1 MKIER
6 NTAVQVQLAE
16 GITLR
21 TKLISQLTQ
30 ALETVPVKG
39 RNKKKESKNQF
50 LHNIELS
57 AEGFHA
63 VLTSTPVSQLDR
75 TSSML
80 AGPFFTCAE
89 YPIPLA
95 AKGMMLPVVQL
106 KLSEISKLSGLDFG
120 ESLLQLWCDPTWG
133 STSRGLVR
141 VVPSA
146 DVNLQTLTPFEYE
159 PHPEADNSP
168 LPNELIFDPS
178 AANVDV
184 ISGYESSGLQCQ
196 TNYFD
201 VYSEDL
207 SEEIYELIGDD
218 LQQFKELINTDE
230 KLHVLG
236 SFYPIQYS
244 AVDMGMNCLIAFPS
258 WGSSGNAQVL
268 YELDKDSMAFSFV
281 ESLR

>member
-6 NTAVQVQLAE
+6 SNVVQSQLAE
-16 GITLR
+16 ATTLR
-21 TKLISQLTQ
+21 NKLISQLTQ
-30 ALETVPVKG
+30 ALDTGAVKG
-39 RNKKKESKNQF
+39 RSKKKAPKNQF

-57 AEGFHA
+57 AEGFQA
-63 VLTSTPVSQLDR
+63 VLTSVPLSQLDR

-80 AGPFFTCAE
+80 AGPFFTSAE

-95 AKGMMLPVVQL
+95 AKGMMLPVAQL

-120 ESLLQLWCDPTWG
+120 ESLLQLWCDPTW
-133 STSRGLVR
+133 SNESRALVR
-141 VVPSA
+141 LVPSA

-168 LPNELIFDPS
+168 LPNELLFDPL
-178 AANVDV
+178 AANIDV

-196 TNYFD
+196 TNYCD

-207 SEEIYELIGDD
+207 SEEIYELIADD
-218 LQQFKELINTDE
+218 LQQFQELINTDE

-268 YELDKDSMAFSFV
+268 YELNEDSMAFNYV